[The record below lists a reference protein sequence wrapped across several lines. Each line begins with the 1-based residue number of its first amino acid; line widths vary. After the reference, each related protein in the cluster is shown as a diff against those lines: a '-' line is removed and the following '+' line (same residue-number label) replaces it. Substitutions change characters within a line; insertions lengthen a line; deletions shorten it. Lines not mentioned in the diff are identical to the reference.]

1 MIFCFVKDEKPLQ
14 WIRVAFKFIPSCK
27 LHLRFCANINYL
39 FEFIFSPE
47 NAKKLSKPLLYIN
60 MHQDSEHNSSNHA
73 AHTAEVERNCCSEYH
88 RSAVIPILVRRRLHC
103 SCVRDKSHCLLKNV
117 CQKFKIHKYKSGK
130 VEIRFWIS
138 HQVRFLLM
146 RWGWGLGQ
154 KPNYKASDILT
165 HEKVEAWMT
174 RCTFPHLSFR
184 MQKYFYYCE
193 ISRVILLPLHCACR
207 GRAWCRGTGRNLDDM
222 LTKQRNGTLW
232 LLNCKELTKW
242 QRIASRCAQPPEYRP
257 GHHVKTVSKTPGLR
271 HEGAK
276 YSSCFVAKFNGS
288 IIHPFFIIPPH
299 FTLTVFRTW

>member
-88 RSAVIPILVRRRLHC
+88 RSAVIPISVRRRLHC
-103 SCVRDKSHCLLKNV
+103 SCARDKSHCLLKNV
-117 CQKFKIHKYKSGK
+117 CQKFKIHEYKSGK

-154 KPNYKASDILT
+154 KPNYKASDT
-165 HEKVEAWMT
+165 WESW
-174 RCTFPHLSFR
+174 
-184 MQKYFYYCE
+184 
-193 ISRVILLPLHCACR
+193 
-207 GRAWCRGTGRNLDDM
+207 G
-222 LTKQRNGTLW
+222 
-232 LLNCKELTKW
+232 LNDEMHFST
-242 QRIASRCAQPPEYRP
+242 
-257 GHHVKTVSKTPGLR
+257 
-271 HEGAK
+271 
-276 YSSCFVAKFNGS
+276 S
-288 IIHPFFIIPPH
+288 IIQNAKIFLLLRNITSYTAPAA
-299 FTLTVFRTW
+299 LRL